1 MPDRSLPTTR
11 PQTPLF
17 ERVVTILEQARTN
30 VVRTVNSQM
39 VIAYWLIGCEIVEEE
54 QQGQGRAEYGARL
67 IEKLSRQLTERYGK
81 GFSVP
86 NLKNFRK
93 FYVTYLDRQP
103 QIPYTVCRE
112 LSGCHA
118 VRAADAPSC
127 KIGDAPH
134 SEMERDEREK
144 SYTVC
149 SESLTAS
156 EPTHNHLS
164 DALSWSHY
172 RLLMRV
178 TNERARSFYEIEAE
192 SNRWSVRQLERQIN
206 SLLFERLAKSRD
218 KEGVLQLANQGQ
230 RVEQPIDVMKD
241 PVVLEFL
248 NLPESH
254 KLTETDIEAAL
265 ITHLQD
271 FLLELGSGF
280 AFVGRQRRLT
290 LDGDH
295 YYPDLVFY
303 HVKLKCYVV
312 IDLKTGKLTPADL
325 GQMLLY
331 VHYYDREVR
340 EPDDNPTVGL
350 VLCTDRNEA
359 MVEYVLD
366 DENRR
371 IFASRYQLYLPSVDD
386 LRRELVRE
394 LELCEAYAE
403 YRAIPTDAE
412 TATP

>member
-1 MPDRSLPTTR
+1 
-11 PQTPLF
+11 
-17 ERVVTILEQARTN
+17 
-30 VVRTVNSQM
+30 
-39 VIAYWLIGCEIVEEE
+39 
-54 QQGQGRAEYGARL
+54 
-67 IEKLSRQLTERYGK
+67 
-81 GFSVP
+81 
-86 NLKNFRK
+86 
-93 FYVTYLDRQP
+93 
-103 QIPYTVCRE
+103 
-112 LSGCHA
+112 
-118 VRAADAPSC
+118 
-127 KIGDAPH
+127 
-134 SEMERDEREK
+134 
-144 SYTVC
+144 
-149 SESLTAS
+149 
-156 EPTHNHLS
+156 
-164 DALSWSHY
+164 
-172 RLLMRV
+172 MRV

-295 YYPDLVFY
+295 YHTDLVFY